1 MGSADESATVNLDR
15 PGGVQVTD
23 SKTLGRRRAWREV
36 LPPVLAGVAL
46 GMAAF
51 AADLVPEAVGR
62 VLVPAFSSGFAWAV
76 VSLAVSYYAA
86 TLRSALVAGVG
97 TLAGATLTY
106 YGLIAV
112 LSRQWISGSA
122 PPPDGLGSIM
132 RASTFWLAG
141 SLFGGLVL
149 GYLAHVFRTGTTR
162 NAGVALGVALGLLV
176 GEAAYTVLYIAFA
189 WVGPMD
195 SFVWTRLGTAAVQLL
210 LAAAAALVVLRLR
223 RPPISLRVFLMAAAV
238 STVAS
243 IASWHFIES
252 VRMTL

>member
-1 MGSADESATVNLDR
+1 LSGVGLGHSDILPAR
-15 PGGVQVTD
+15 PQGKPSQMSPIG
-23 SKTLGRRRAWREV
+23 
-36 LPPVLAGVAL
+36 
-46 GMAAF
+46 
-51 AADLVPEAVGR
+51 AADPLG
-62 VLVPAFSSGFAWAV
+62 
-76 VSLAVSYYAA
+76 
-86 TLRSALVAGVG
+86 
-97 TLAGATLTY
+97 
-106 YGLIAV
+106 
-112 LSRQWISGSA
+112 GS
-122 PPPDGLGSIM
+122 
-132 RASTFWLAG
+132 
-141 SLFGGLVL
+141 VL

-210 LAAAAALVVLRLR
+210 LAAAAALVALRLR

>member
-1 MGSADESATVNLDR
+1 M
-15 PGGVQVTD
+15 TD

-36 LPPVLAGVAL
+36 LPPVFAGVAL
-46 GMAAF
+46 GMGAF

-62 VLVPAFSSGFAWAV
+62 VLVPAFSSGFAWGV
-76 VSLAVSYYAA
+76 VALAVTYYAP

-97 TLAGATLTY
+97 TLAVATLTY
-106 YGLIAV
+106 YGLVAS
-112 LSRQWISGSA
+112 LSRQWLSGST

-132 RASTFWLAG
+132 RASAFWLVG
-141 SLFGGLVL
+141 SSFGGLVL
-149 GYLAHVFRTGTTR
+149 GYLAHVLRTGTTR
-162 NAGVALGVALGLLV
+162 NAGIALGVALGLLA
-176 GEAAYTVLYIAFA
+176 GEAAYTVLFIAFV

-210 LAAAAALVVLRLR
+210 LTAAAALVALRLR

-238 STVAS
+238 ATVAS
-243 IASWHFIES
+243 IASWHLIES

>member
-1 MGSADESATVNLDR
+1 
-15 PGGVQVTD
+15 
-23 SKTLGRRRAWREV
+23 
-36 LPPVLAGVAL
+36 
-46 GMAAF
+46 MAAF

-97 TLAGATLTY
+97 TLAEATLTY

-141 SLFGGLVL
+141 SL
-149 GYLAHVFRTGTTR
+149 
-162 NAGVALGVALGLLV
+162 LGLLHRQV
-176 GEAAYTVLYIAFA
+176 TGV
-189 WVGPMD
+189 V
-195 SFVWTRLGTAAVQLL
+195 TR
-210 LAAAAALVVLRLR
+210 
-223 RPPISLRVFLMAAAV
+223 PDWP
-238 STVAS
+238 
-243 IASWHFIES
+243 
-252 VRMTL
+252 VRA